1 VPGELKRR
9 DPIMHRE
16 YVLISPARNEES
28 QIEHTLRSVLAQTLR
43 PRCWVIVNDG
53 STDRTAEIV
62 DRYAREN
69 EFITLVHADRR
80 HHLGFGSK
88 VRAFETGYATLV
100 KTPYAFI
107 GNLDADVSFGPNYFE
122 RLLGHFDA
130 NPKLGLGGGIILE
143 KIDNQ
148 FVPQKISSNSV
159 AGAVQLFRR
168 ECYEQI
174 GGYIP
179 LQYGGIDSV
188 AEIMARMYGWTVR
201 TFSELPVEH
210 HGRITTG
217 KHSIFRTRFNKG
229 LNSYLIGY
237 HPLFH
242 LVVSLFRSTT
252 RPYVMGSL
260 MMMAGYGWAALR
272 QKKRPVPPEFVS
284 FLQSEQ
290 LARLRGVIAPG
301 GLGKLANTSS

>member
-1 VPGELKRR
+1 
-9 DPIMHRE
+9 MQSE
-16 YVLISPARNEES
+16 YVLISPARNEEG
-28 QIEHTLRSVLAQTLR
+28 QIEHTLRSIMAQTLR
-43 PRCWVIVNDG
+43 PRRWIIVNDG

-62 DRYAREN
+62 ARYAREN

-80 HHLGFGSK
+80 HDLGFGAK
-88 VRAFETGYATLV
+88 VRAFETGYAALA

-122 RLLGHFDA
+122 RLLGHFDVD
-130 NPKLGLGGGIILE
+130 PKLGLGGGIILE
-143 KIDNQ
+143 EIDNQ
-148 FVPQKISSNSV
+148 FVPQRISSNSV

-168 ECYEQI
+168 KCYEDM

-179 LQYGGIDSV
+179 LPYGGIDSV
-188 AEIMARMYGWTVR
+188 AEIMARMYGWEVR
-201 TFSELPVEH
+201 TFSELPVKH

-229 LNSYLIGY
+229 FNSYLIGY
-237 HPLFH
+237 HPIFH
-242 LVVSLFRSTT
+242 FVVSLFRSTT

-290 LARLRGVIAPG
+290 LARLRGMRARG
-301 GLGKLANTSS
+301 GLQKLATTSS